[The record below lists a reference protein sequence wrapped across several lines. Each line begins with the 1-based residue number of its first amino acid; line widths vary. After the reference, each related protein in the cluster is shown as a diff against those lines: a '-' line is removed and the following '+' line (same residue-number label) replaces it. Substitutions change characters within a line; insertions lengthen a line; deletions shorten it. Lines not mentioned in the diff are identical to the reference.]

1 MRRYQIQ
8 ARNKQMINATHIQME
23 ASRKHTLKCIK
34 LAKTDIL
41 NRLLFE
47 IAREDY
53 QTVSQVKESINGFLI
68 RINEEGE
75 G

>member
-1 MRRYQIQ
+1 MDKTIKEIMDANRVH
-8 ARNKQMINATHIQME
+8 T
-23 ASRKHTLKCIK
+23 SRCMT
-34 LAKTDIL
+34 LAKVDALQAIL
-41 NRLLFE
+41 VE

>member
-1 MRRYQIQ
+1 MDKTIKEIMDANRVH
-8 ARNKQMINATHIQME
+8 T
-23 ASRKHTLKCIK
+23 SRCMN
-34 LAKTDIL
+34 LAKVDALQAIL
-41 NRLLFE
+41 VE